1 MKFVSINGN
10 TIRARG
16 DNPIRIARSRN
27 DQKPVY
33 ANEIE
38 IVGKARL
45 VYDPTKA
52 IMRCG
57 ARLVLVCDD
66 VKVTR

>member
-1 MKFVSINGN
+1 MKYVSINGN
-10 TIRARG
+10 TIRSRG
-16 DNPIRIARSRN
+16 DKPIRIAKTPS
-27 DQKPVY
+27 DQKPTY
-33 ANEIE
+33 ANEIV
-38 IVGKARL
+38 ILGGAKL
-45 VYDPTKA
+45 VYDPEQA